1 MGHQKRLLLA
11 IKRAKDLKSGRR
23 IAQYPTSAA
32 AAACAQA
39 AAAAT
44 STANHHPVAPK
55 NMSHHS
61 VAPKNNIVRP
71 SPPPAS
77 NYGSIGSG
85 GMNSFQSLPPA
96 APAAQRTPT
105 KMDNYHHRSLVY
117 QPEVIRI
124 ERAPSVTSM
133 VRPPSCSPSPP
144 PPPPPQVCYGII

>member
-1 MGHQKRLLLA
+1 MPPTLGLAVIFDFFKIAKNLVFLGIYRLGHQKRLLLA

-44 STANHHPVAPK
+44 SMSNHHPVAPK
-55 NMSHHS
+55 
-61 VAPKNNIVRP
+61 NIVRP

-77 NYGSIGSG
+77 NYGSIGGG

-96 APAAQRTPT
+96 APAQRTPT
-105 KMDNYHHRSLVY
+105 K
-117 QPEVIRI
+117 
-124 ERAPSVTSM
+124 VTFKYYVSKQGGW
-133 VRPPSCSPSPP
+133 VRPNSYFC
-144 PPPPPQVCYGII
+144 